1 MQNTAAQPLPSNRQ
15 TRKQPSW
22 GLIALVVAL
31 VAALLIGL
39 LAIGAYFLLS
49 TQRATQWTW
58 QDPQPAV
65 DTTRVRPDL
74 SVLALTGE
82 PINAIVQEAHA
93 VGEPDS
99 AYAILVY
106 NATLGDAERSGNLRL
121 VARAFEEA
129 GAFDLAAL
137 SYQQL
142 HSLAALSPTLSDAER
157 ADASLTAA
165 EGFIRLGMPDAA
177 RPSLAQA
184 EVLARYSPLLAPVKK
199 QRIAESLVALYV
211 GAGMADDAKQAAQWM
226 REVGGLP
233 DARLVRGPYLSSFQV
248 SPVEPQQLADA
259 RLARQRRA
267 LDFVAAWDTTGSVDE
282 QARANLASALL
293 QEDGIRQAVFAAE
306 IEASPQLVAKAG
318 TLQSYIN
325 WLTLKLMIAEQGM
338 GFSLVPEWET
348 QAENIRVQLA
358 QAYDTLYR
366 NYADQVGALPSAGD
380 RGFARVEVLRD
391 AMLKGRL
398 GFYPDYPEQGL
409 ADRLQAAQEEI
420 ADQLP
425 LLVVDEPWGDGRI
438 FRLAESFF

>member
-1 MQNTAAQPLPSNRQ
+1 MQDTAAQTLPSTEQSR
-15 TRKQPSW
+15 RRPSW
-22 GLIALVVAL
+22 GLVALVVAL
-31 VAALLIGL
+31 VAALVISLV
-39 LAIGAYFLLS
+39 AVGAYLLLS
-49 TQRATQWTW
+49 TQRTTQWTW
-58 QDPQPAV
+58 QNPLPAV

-106 NATLGDAERSGNLRL
+106 NATLNDTERSGNLRL
-121 VARAFEEA
+121 VAKAFEET
-129 GAFDLAAL
+129 GALDLAAL

-165 EGFIRLGMPDAA
+165 EGFIRLGKPDAA

-184 EVLARYSPLLAPVKK
+184 EALARYSPLLAPVKK
-199 QRIAESLVALYV
+199 QQVAESLVTLY
-211 GAGMADDAKQAAQWM
+211 GEAGMEDAAEQAAQWM

-233 DARLVRGPYLSSFQV
+233 DARLIRGPYLPSFQT
-248 SPVEPQQLADA
+248 SRIEPKQLADA
-259 RLARQRRA
+259 RMARQQRA
-267 LDFVAAWDTTGSVDE
+267 VDFVAAWDATGSVDE
-282 QARANLASALL
+282 RARADLASALL

-306 IEASPQLVAKAG
+306 MEASPQLTAKAS

-325 WLTLKLMIAEQGM
+325 WLTLKLMIAERGM
-338 GFSLVPEWET
+338 GFSLVPEWESQGESIRT
-348 QAENIRVQLA
+348 QLS

-366 NYADQVGALPSAGD
+366 NYADQVGALPSPGD
-380 RGFARVEVLRD
+380 IGAARVETLRD
-391 AMLKGRL
+391 AILKGRL
-398 GFYPDYPEQGL
+398 GLYPDYPEQAL
-409 ADRLQAAQEEI
+409 VDRLRAAQEEI
-420 ADQLP
+420 GDQLP
-425 LLVVDEPWGDGRI
+425 LLVVDEPWGDGRV